1 MKCLICGRS
10 ALPGAKLCSDC
21 RAARKRA
28 FAATVTQPL
37 LRAAA
42 RSKGEQKLLRPSQ
55 SVAATVRRAA
65 EQSLFVKPS
74 PTQKPTPRFRRG
86 DFAWL
91 GAALGVVVVS
101 GVYAAHRFYTPWSPD
116 APTSVATQSDAD
128 RQAVAATMSVAP
140 TPTALKPTAAESSAR
155 PAPDAAPSDVAKPD
169 VAKRPSG
176 KRVALAP
183 SEPMPLMQPMAAP
196 PLVAPVPMVPTP
208 TPPNPLQALN
218 DGFVRCAGSDM
229 LDRVAC
235 ESRLRQRYCVGY
247 WGTVPQCPIGPVNDR
262 GQ

>member
-1 MKCLICGRS
+1 M
-10 ALPGAKLCSDC
+10 
-21 RAARKRA
+21 
-28 FAATVTQPL
+28 
-37 LRAAA
+37 AAA

-65 EQSLFVKPS
+65 EQSLFVKPP
-74 PTQKPTPRFRRG
+74 PTPKPTRRFRRS

-91 GAALGVVVVS
+91 AAVLGVIVVS

-116 APTSVATQSDAD
+116 SPTPVATPSDAAD
-128 RQAVAATMSVAP
+128 RQAVAAGMSVAP
-140 TPTALKPTAAESSAR
+140 TPTALKPPAAETTAG
-155 PAPDAAPSDVAKPD
+155 PAPNAAPSDVAKPD
-169 VAKRPSG
+169 LAKRASG

-183 SEPMPLMQPMAAP
+183 SEPMPLMKSMAAA
-196 PLVAPVPMVPTP
+196 PLVAPVPIVAAP

-218 DGFVRCAGSDM
+218 DGFVRCAGSDL
-229 LDRVAC
+229 LDRQAC
-235 ESRLRQRYCVGY
+235 EYRVRQRYCGGY

>member
-37 LRAAA
+37 LMAAA

-65 EQSLFVKPS
+65 EQSLFVKPP
-74 PTQKPTPRFRRG
+74 PTPKPTRRFRRS

-91 GAALGVVVVS
+91 AAVLGVIVVS

-116 APTSVATQSDAD
+116 APTPVATPSDAAD
-128 RQAVAATMSVAP
+128 RQAVAAGMSVAP
-140 TPTALKPTAAESSAR
+140 TPTALKPPAAETTAG
-155 PAPDAAPSDVAKPD
+155 PAPNAAPSDVAKPD
-169 VAKRPSG
+169 LAKRASG
-176 KRVALAP
+176 KRVAL
-183 SEPMPLMQPMAAP
+183 P
-196 PLVAPVPMVPTP
+196 P
-208 TPPNPLQALN
+208 
-218 DGFVRCAGSDM
+218 
-229 LDRVAC
+229 
-235 ESRLRQRYCVGY
+235 
-247 WGTVPQCPIGPVNDR
+247 
-262 GQ
+262 